1 MFRFRCRLRTLMAVV
16 AIIAASSGLYEMR
29 RRGQSYRL
37 RGPVSPRREPATD
50 QRRHHFFLHVRPHE
64 VADRTDR
71 SPADG
76 RAAGPLESLAVSPR
90 LYAKYERAGHRP
102 WLPVRS
108 DPPAPPGGNPVL
120 VTSVD
125 Y

>member
-1 MFRFRCRLRTLMAVV
+1 MAVV
-16 AIIAASSGLYEMR
+16 AIGAAASGLYEIR

-37 RGPVSPRREPATD
+37 LARYHLAASRQLANEASSFFCTFGLARSQVEQIEIRRLAE
-50 QRRHHFFLHVRPHE
+50 RRALLKASEYHR
-64 VADRTDR
+64 
-71 SPADG
+71 
-76 RAAGPLESLAVSPR
+76 R
-90 LYAKYERAGHRP
+90 LYAKYERACEHP

-120 VTSVD
+120 VTSAD